1 MLRNFF
7 STPNVIGRLLIVL
20 LFVGGL
26 VFAGAFN
33 GFVVETDAQSCCGD
47 RTDTSVLSDSSCCE
61 ATETSGYTCSRKP
74 SGSNQKYCKI
84 SNGTH
89 TRKCSHDCSS
99 GKQCSYSGC

>member
-7 STPNVIGRLLIVL
+7 STPNVIGKLLIVL
-20 LFVGGL
+20 IFIGGL
-26 VFAGAFN
+26 VFAGAFD
-33 GFVVETDAQSCCGD
+33 GFVVETSAKSCCGGE
-47 RTDTSVLSDSSCCE
+47 TDASVLSSNSCCG
-61 ATETSGYTCSRKP
+61 ATEVSGYTCVRKS

-89 TRKCSHDCSS
+89 TRKCGSDCSS